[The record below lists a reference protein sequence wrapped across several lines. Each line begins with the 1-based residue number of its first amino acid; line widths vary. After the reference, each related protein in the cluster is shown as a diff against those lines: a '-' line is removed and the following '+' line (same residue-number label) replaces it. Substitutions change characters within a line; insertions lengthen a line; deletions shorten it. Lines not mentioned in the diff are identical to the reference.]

1 MATNDKIKVIER
13 ELWLM
18 EFIDRWRPADYERAN
33 RLKKELRELKNNA

>member
-1 MATNDKIKVIER
+1 MATNEKIKAIEK

-33 RLKKELRELKNNA
+33 QLRKELRELKNNA